1 MKDAAPVVVGY
12 AIGLVLGAIR
22 FLVMFVVGGAIV
34 LGFARAWV
42 LLADSDRRLISWRDG
57 LSRALRC

>member
-12 AIGLVLGAIR
+12 AIGLVFGAIR

-34 LGFARAWV
+34 LGFARALV